1 MKNHLTPW
9 ISVLSLLAALASPLR
24 SAAQQRPDRQ
34 NTASEIESTRSAPPD
49 LTSYVRRAIPQDY
62 APGGK
67 PALSPARVLER
78 PIFPGVYLADA
89 VVNNT
94 DPNLTN
100 TDKFNDTEPSI
111 ALNPATCV
119 ERLPLRDP
127 RGCREIVLLAFSG
140 GWGGQGSFAPLWLS
154 TDGGATWTKEFT
166 IPVPPDAPGASGCP
180 CDQTPD
186 YGRSNQMS
194 AAFLTSSS
202 SGANVYSGTTSN
214 PHDSTQWN
222 WWTSGGVAQQT
233 NSYGFN
239 NADQPWLQVNRDPDN
254 QEQNDVYVDYDDFS
268 GAPDMRVA
276 VAYGTDPPNFT
287 TDSLEGFST
296 GGINPGHRLA
306 VDHRNGAVYSLFQQC
321 VGTCNLEHNPKTINY
336 VVNRSLDGGLT
347 WLLNGSPSGIVV
359 ATGQSTQPRPKF
371 GTVNALLGGVDHL
384 AVDPST
390 GDVYVVYGN
399 RDPNTGNNRL
409 SIVRLTDDGKG
420 GLNIGEPFFVAGQ
433 VQAALP
439 SVAVAKDIRGGVGV
453 LYDTFDGIDGGSGY
467 PIFSAHLAISVD
479 HGMTFHDVT
488 LETFLSPA
496 TDNGNARQRVLGDYH
511 QLKSMGNGFYGVFT
525 GNGVPFGRPYSNTD
539 PIFFKTFVRP

>member
-1 MKNHLTPW
+1 MKNHLTLW
-9 ISVLSLLAALASPLR
+9 VSALSFLTALASPLR
-24 SAAQQRPDRQ
+24 SASQQRPDRQ
-34 NTASEIESTRSAPPD
+34 NTASEVESTRSAPPD

-67 PALSPARVLER
+67 PALPLARILGTPV
-78 PIFPGVYLADA
+78 FPGVYLADA

-94 DPNLTN
+94 DPNLKN
-100 TDKFNDTEPSI
+100 TDTFNDTEPSL
-111 ALNPATCV
+111 ALNPATCG
-119 ERLPLRDP
+119 ESLPLRYR
-127 RGCREIVLLAFSG
+127 RGCLEIVLLAFSG
-140 GWGGQGSFAPLWLS
+140 GWDGQGSFAPLWLS
-154 TDGGATWTKEFT
+154 TNGGTLWTKEFT
-166 IPVPPDAPGASGCP
+166 IPIPPNAPNANGCP

-186 YGRSNQMS
+186 YGKANQMS
-194 AAFLTSSS
+194 ATFLVGNSND
-202 SGANVYSGTTSN
+202 GYNVFSGTTSN
-214 PHDSTQWN
+214 PDNGAQWN
-222 WWTSGGVAQQT
+222 WLISGGVAQPT
-233 NSYGFN
+233 NSYGDD
-239 NADQPWLQVNRDPDN
+239 NADQPWLLVNRDPDN

-306 VDHRNGAVYSLFQQC
+306 VDHRNGAVYSLFQRC
-321 VGTCNLEHNPKTINY
+321 LGNCTSPKNINY
-336 VVNRSLDGGLT
+336 ILNRSMDGGLT
-347 WLLNGSPSGIVV
+347 WLLNGSPTGVVV
-359 ATGQSTQPRPKF
+359 ATGQSTQPTPKF

-384 AVDPST
+384 ALDPST
-390 GDVYVVYGN
+390 GNVYVVYGN

-420 GLNIGEPFFVAGQ
+420 GLNIGEPSFVTGQ

-439 SVAVAKDIRGGVGV
+439 SVAVAEDIRGAVGV
-453 LYDTFDGIDGGSGY
+453 LYDTFDGIDGSGY
-467 PIFSAHLAISVD
+467 PTFSAHLAISVD
-479 HGMTFHDVT
+479 HGTTFHDVT

-511 QLKSMGNGFYGVFT
+511 QLKSVGNGFYGVFT

-539 PIFFKTFVRP
+539 PIFFKTSVRQ